1 MVHKPRGVLADKS
14 SEQAAPVSYSLMM
27 GESPE
32 YLLNGLTCD
41 VMGYL

>member
-1 MVHKPRGVLADKS
+1 MAHFPRGVLAEKP
-14 SEQAAPVSYSLMM
+14 SEQAIPVSYTLMM